1 MTPDSPRRRRLPQVQ
16 RVAAYAVILREE
28 TEGAASEV
36 PRRLSILLS
45 RLSDTLTPT
54 PLWTLPGGGLD
65 HGEDPRAAV
74 VREVHE
80 ETGLDVTVGETAWVL
95 SAHRANTWRR
105 GRNVDAHAVRIVYD
119 GWVPL
124 DSPEPRTVEVGGSTA
139 EAAWLP
145 LDDVLSGAVPTL
157 PLVHDALEKHRIAR
171 VQRVATYAL
180 ILRGPAQAPE
190 VLLTRIASHAVHA
203 GRWHLPGGG
212 LDFQEDPREGLAREV
227 HEETGLAVTLGDPL
241 EVHSIALTGV
251 SPGGRLEEF
260 HGIHLIFVG
269 TVAPGEDPYVVEVG
283 GTTDAVAW
291 VPLSSV
297 AELNVTSTV
306 TAALEAWGRHRR

>member
-1 MTPDSPRRRRLPQVQ
+1 MSPSAPRRRRLPQVQ
-16 RVAAYAVILREE
+16 RVAAYAVILRIS
-28 TEGAASEV
+28 TAATTDGTTG
-36 PRRLSILLS
+36 RMILLS
-45 RLSDTLTPT
+45 RLSDTLTRT

-74 VREVHE
+74 VREVYE

-95 SAHRANTWRR
+95 SSHRADTWRR

-145 LDDVLSGAVPTL
+145 LDDVLSGEVPTL
-157 PLVHDALEKHRIAR
+157 PLVREALAQHRIAR
-171 VQRVATYAL
+171 VQRVAAYAL
-180 ILRGPAQAPE
+180 VLRGPAGAE
-190 VLLTRIASHAVHA
+190 EILLTRIAPHAVH
-203 GRWHLPGGG
+203 GGSWHLPGGG
-212 LDFQEDPREGLAREV
+212 LDFQEDPRAGLVREV
-227 HEETGLAVTLGDPL
+227 AEETGLAVALGEPL
-241 EVHSIALTGV
+241 EVHDLSLSGV
-251 SPGGRLEEF
+251 APSGRLEEF

-269 TVAPGEDPYVVEVG
+269 TVDPHQDPRVVEVD

-291 VPLSSV
+291 VPLASIGD
-297 AELNVTSTV
+297 LTVTSTV
-306 TAALEAWGRHRR
+306 TAALVAYRRRR

>member
-1 MTPDSPRRRRLPQVQ
+1 MSAGPSRRRRLPQVQ
-16 RVAAYAVILREE
+16 RVAAYAVILRVATDGSSGRE
-28 TEGAASEV
+28 
-36 PRRLSILLS
+36 ILLS
-45 RLSDTLTPT
+45 RLSDTLTHS

-74 VREVHE
+74 VREVYE
-80 ETGLDVTVGETAWVL
+80 ETGLSVTVGETAWVL

-105 GRNVDAHAVRIVYD
+105 GRNVDAHALRIVYD

-124 DSPEPRTVEVGGSTA
+124 DSPPPRTVEVGGSTA

-145 LDDVLSGAVPTL
+145 LADVRSGAVPTL
-157 PLVHDALEKHRIAR
+157 PLVLEALEQHRIAR
-171 VQRVATYAL
+171 VQRVASYAL
-180 ILRGPAQAPE
+180 VLRGEGDGQE
-190 VLLTRIASHAVHA
+190 VLLTRIAPHAVHG

-212 LDFQEDPREGLAREV
+212 LDFQEDPRAGLVREV

-241 EVHSIALTGV
+241 DVHDIALTGV
-251 SPGGRLEEF
+251 APSGRLEEF

-269 TVAPGEDPYVVEVG
+269 TVAPGEDPRVVEVG

-291 VPLSSV
+291 VPLRSV
-297 AELNVTSTV
+297 GTLTVTSTV
-306 TAALEAWGRHRR
+306 TAALDAYARRSGRG

>member
-1 MTPDSPRRRRLPQVQ
+1 MTPPPPRRRRLPKVQ

-28 TEGAASEV
+28 K
-36 PRRLSILLS
+36 ILLS
-45 RLSDTLTPT
+45 RLSDTLTRT
-54 PLWTLPGGGLD
+54 PLWTLPGGGLE

-74 VREVHE
+74 VREVYE

-124 DSPEPRTVEVGGSTA
+124 DSPEPHTVEVGGSTA

-145 LDDVLSGAVPTL
+145 LADVLDGRVPTL
-157 PLVHDALEKHRIAR
+157 PLVREALEQHQIAR
-171 VQRVATYAL
+171 VQRVAVYAL
-180 ILRGPAQAPE
+180 VVRGDAGAEE
-190 VLLTRIASHAVHA
+190 VLLTRIAPHAVH
-203 GRWHLPGGG
+203 GGKWHLPGGG
-212 LDFQEDPREGLAREV
+212 LDFQEDPRAGLAREV
-227 HEETGLAVTLGDPL
+227 TEETGLTIALGEPL
-241 EVHSIALTGV
+241 EVHDIALTGV
-251 SPGGRLEEF
+251 APNGRLEEF

-269 TVAPGEDPYVVEVG
+269 TVESDEEPRVVEVD

-291 VPLSSV
+291 VPLASLG
-297 AELNVTSTV
+297 ALPVTSTV
-306 TAALEAWGRHRR
+306 TAALAAYGRR